1 MGEGF
6 RFPLPANIA
15 ATISS
20 QSTLQITTLQAGA
33 LPSWLRYDVDTK
45 SFTASAVPN
54 GTFPMQVLLT
64 IDGQQT
70 VVEISERAGR

>member
-6 RFPLPANIA
+6 RFPLPAKIA
-15 ATISS
+15 ETISS
-20 QSTLQITTLQAGA
+20 QSTLQITTLQGA
-33 LPSWLRYDVDTK
+33 PLPSWVRYDVDTK
-45 SFTASAVPN
+45 SFTASAEPN

-70 VVEISERAGR
+70 VVEISERAG